1 MGRQWQDDLVDVIK
15 EIGAQETIRLVEGS
29 VSGVSP
35 LRFRPSNGE
44 GGAVDASWSHTV
56 ADDASTGDRVL
67 ALHDLTTQ
75 RVYVIA
81 RLSS

>member
-1 MGRQWQDDLVDVIK
+1 MERQWQDEMVAVIQML
-15 EIGAQETIRLVEGS
+15 GARESIRLVEGV
-29 VSGVSP
+29 VSSASP

-44 GGAVDASWSHTV
+44 GGSVDAMWSHTV
-56 ADDASTGDRVL
+56 ADDASTGDAVL